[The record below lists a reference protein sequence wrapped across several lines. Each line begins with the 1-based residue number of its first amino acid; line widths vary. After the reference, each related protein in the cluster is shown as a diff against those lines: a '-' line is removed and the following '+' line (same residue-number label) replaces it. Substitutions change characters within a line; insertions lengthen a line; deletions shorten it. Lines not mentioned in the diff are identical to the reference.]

1 MLLLFTGG
9 RFSWSLLMSDVN
21 WTLEENGAHIAE
33 VSHEAVHVASI
44 ASNLLKLR
52 EDQLWITGDA
62 PQHVTVSLSP
72 SHPPLQYAGW
82 HVWHDYLTNPHL
94 VEIASGAS
102 PDTMRALLVCQALP
116 GAGTQVWKL
125 PHAIPQDHQ
134 YVRFRIMST
143 FGPGPTYMNNIVL
156 LENDPGPNYNAYGQL
171 VEDSATTA
179 DDVLH
184 GESAARHPSAATA
197 LPYTSPPTSVLRP
210 PGSGGGVDRSPLP
223 RRVPPTSVLPG
234 ASPISTANPRDDR
247 SADVGVLIA
256 LGPSAS
262 AHHGERANG
271 GAGGRSPGGARSSS
285 RMSQLLRDLDDDIK
299 MLKPI
304 KIVSPRKKT
313 LLCVPQDS
321 HAKSAES
328 GSEDDDFEARQGGG
342 NRERSA
348 NGKVHHS
355 GENESSE
362 HRRHHRHHRRS
373 SSRRRNFSGR
383 EERSGNSS
391 SAQLEGSHA
400 PQSVPMGA
408 KQMALAVWPPP
419 AVPPSPVELS
429 SLHGERFS
437 ALEQAVAVLHATVQH
452 QRDDLSMIKRVLLQQ
467 ATERR
472 KEAEQRY
479 EEKQKM
485 GTVAVA
491 LPAALAAPPA
501 APSPTV
507 ATDVKAP
514 VLQIAAPD
522 QRLTHRSITVGFPE
536 DALRAY
542 VESVLDHKLRK
553 QMKKVEAT
561 LLQRL
566 DKQLHDVIK
575 VLSVTIEGRLAGL
588 APPSATAQ
596 QQAAPSH
603 RPFYAGRATPTQAG
617 GLPTASSSAVR
628 EIPRSSAMGGGTG
641 IDPSDAASSPSSSKG
656 YYYHTPLTRAGS
668 SARGL
673 AGGST
678 AAATAA
684 FPVSYLAMRNSPNAY
699 RATTG
704 APPVSITKGR
714 FF

>member
-1 MLLLFTGG
+1 
-9 RFSWSLLMSDVN
+9 MSDVN
-21 WTLEENGAHIAE
+21 WALEENGAHIAE

-44 ASNLLKLR
+44 APNLLKLR

-82 HVWHDYLTNPHL
+82 HVWHGYLTNPHM

-102 PDTMRALLVCQALP
+102 PDTMSTLLMCQALP

-125 PHAIPQDHQ
+125 PRAIPQDHQ

-143 FGPGPTYMNNIVL
+143 FGPGPTYMNTLVL
-156 LENDPGPNYNAYGQL
+156 LENDPGPSYSAYGQL
-171 VEDSATTA
+171 VQDSATAA
-179 DDVLH
+179 DDILH
-184 GESAARHPSAATA
+184 GESAARHPSAAA
-197 LPYTSPPTSVLRP
+197 ASPYISLPTSVLRP

-223 RRVPPTSVLPG
+223 RRVPPTSLLPG

-247 SADVGVLIA
+247 SADVGVFIA
-256 LGPSAS
+256 PGPSAS
-262 AHHGERANG
+262 AHRGERANG
-271 GAGGRSPGGARSSS
+271 GAGDRSPGGARSSS
-285 RMSQLLRDLDDDIK
+285 RMGQLLRDLDEDIK

-304 KIVSPRKKT
+304 KMASPREKM
-313 LLCVPQDS
+313 LLCVPQAS
-321 HAKSAES
+321 HVKSVDS
-328 GSEDDDFEARQGGG
+328 GSEDDGFAARQDGG
-342 NRERSA
+342 NREGSA
-348 NGKVHHS
+348 NGKAHHT

-362 HRRHHRHHRRS
+362 HRRHHRHSRRS
-373 SSRRRNFSGR
+373 SSRRRNCSRR
-383 EERSGNSS
+383 EEHSRNNRSE
-391 SAQLEGSHA
+391 QLEGSNVS
-400 PQSVPMGA
+400 QSVPMGA

-419 AVPPSPVELS
+419 AVPSSAVELS
-429 SLHGERFS
+429 SLHGERLS
-437 ALEQAVAVLHATVQH
+437 ALEQAVAVLREAVQH
-452 QRDDLSMIKRVLLQQ
+452 QRDDLSLIKRVLLQQ

-472 KEAEQRY
+472 KEAEQRC

-491 LPAALAAPPA
+491 LPVALAAPPA
-501 APSPTV
+501 ASSPAV
-507 ATDVKAP
+507 AADTKTP

-553 QMKKVEAT
+553 QMKKVEAK

-588 APPSATAQ
+588 APSSATAQ

-603 RPFYAGRATPTQAG
+603 RPFSAGRAMPTQAG
-617 GLPTASSSAVR
+617 GLPTASSSTVR
-628 EIPRSSAMGGGTG
+628 HVPRSFADMGGGAR
-641 IDPSDAASSPSSSKG
+641 IDLGDAASPPSSSKG
-656 YYYHTPLTRAGS
+656 CYYHTPVTRTDS
-668 SARGL
+668 SARGPV
-673 AGGST
+673 GGSA

-684 FPVSYLAMRNSPNAY
+684 FPVSYVAMCNSPNAY

-704 APPVSITKGR
+704 APPVSIAKGR